1 MEQPGSQY
9 FVATNLFK
17 PGLQLAAV
25 AGLFAPTL
33 MYLQDDP
40 LAMSYPG
47 FAGMNFPGLYGNML
61 FKILSQTCD
70 WVSSYRIYIA
80 TI

>member
-1 MEQPGSQY
+1 
-9 FVATNLFK
+9 
-17 PGLQLAAV
+17 
-25 AGLFAPTL
+25 